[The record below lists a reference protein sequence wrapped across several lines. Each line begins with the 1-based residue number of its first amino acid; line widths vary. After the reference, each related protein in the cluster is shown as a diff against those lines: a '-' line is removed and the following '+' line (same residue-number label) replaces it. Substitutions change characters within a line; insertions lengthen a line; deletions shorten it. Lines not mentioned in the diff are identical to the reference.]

1 MNFNFFEQKDPV
13 LISEYDLKRS
23 AVAIIVT
30 QQEEVLFEVRSRKL
44 GHQPGDIC
52 LPGGGVEE
60 GETSRQAVVREIE
73 EELLLD
79 AGKIEVVAPVSIFMT
94 AMLQIDVFLCRMYDY
109 TGSFLKD
116 EVEEILYVP
125 LAFFL
130 ETKPEIFEVSWQPV
144 MEENFPYEKIYG
156 GRDYAWR
163 ERKSR
168 IRFYEYHGRVI
179 WGITAR
185 IMEAFAESCREGCRE
200 GYTAML

>member
-1 MNFNFFEQKDPV
+1 MNFSLFEQREPV

-52 LPGGGVEE
+52 LPGGGVEK

-79 AGKIEVVAPVSIFMT
+79 AGKIEVVAPVSVFMT
-94 AMLQIDVFLCRMYDY
+94 AMLQIDVFLCRMHDY

-130 ETKPEIFEVSWQPV
+130 ETKPEIYEISWQPV
-144 MEENFPYEKIYG
+144 MDEHFPYEKIYG
-156 GRDYAWR
+156 GRDYTWR

-168 IRFYEYHGRVI
+168 IRFYEYHGRII

-185 IMEAFAESCREGCRE
+185 IMEAFAESCREG
-200 GYTAML
+200 YTAIL